1 MEDEIKQKELVIR
14 REFNL
19 SLQKLWQAWTE
30 PEQVMQWWGPKGFT
44 CPVCKI
50 DFRVGGKYLF
60 SMRGPEGKDNW
71 STGTYKEIIPMKKI
85 VCTDSF
91 SDKDGNVIHATEY
104 GLPGNWPT
112 ELLVTLVFED
122 IGGKSKL
129 TLTHSGV
136 PEEMQRQN
144 QNGWEESLD
153 KLDAFLS
160 SKQT

>member
-14 REFNL
+14 REFNS

-30 PEQVMQWWGPKGFT
+30 PEQVMQWWGPKSFT
-44 CPVCKI
+44 CPVSKI

-91 SDKDGNVIHATEY
+91 SDKDGNVIHAAEY

-122 IGGKSKL
+122 MNGKSKL
-129 TLTHSGV
+129 TLTHSGI
-136 PEEMQRQN
+136 PEEMQRQT